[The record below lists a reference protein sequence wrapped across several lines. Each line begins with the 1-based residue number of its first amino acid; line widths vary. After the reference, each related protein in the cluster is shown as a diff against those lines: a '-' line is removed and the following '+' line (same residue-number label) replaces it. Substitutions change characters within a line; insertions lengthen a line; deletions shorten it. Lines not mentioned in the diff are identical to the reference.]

1 MKSKRT
7 YCSIV
12 FLLLCLHSIVAGVK
26 TDVTVWT
33 KDGNGVSYGIEDHP
47 KFTFT
52 MSELVVT
59 YNSVEITYLL
69 DDIDRVTYD
78 EESESG
84 IGKQII
90 KTDVKYSNDAIVFQ
104 SLIPN
109 STITVFTA
117 NGIPVLKK
125 TMQEPGEYCISL
137 SSLKP
142 NVYLVSINGF
152 TSKVV
157 VR

>member
-1 MKSKRT
+1 M
-7 YCSIV
+7 
-12 FLLLCLHSIVAGVK
+12 
-26 TDVTVWT
+26 
-33 KDGNGVSYGIEDHP
+33 SYGIEDHP

-59 YNSVEITYLL
+59 NNSVEITYLL